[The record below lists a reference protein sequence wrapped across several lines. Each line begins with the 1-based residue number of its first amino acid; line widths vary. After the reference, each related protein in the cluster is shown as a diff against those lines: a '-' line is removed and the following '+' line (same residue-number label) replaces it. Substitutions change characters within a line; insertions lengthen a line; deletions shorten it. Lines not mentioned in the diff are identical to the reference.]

1 MIITLTTPLFDNI
14 TGVFGMLISGV
25 GVTAPLYAS
34 QIFSAIP
41 GEKKG
46 YVSCAHLLVLVT
58 IISYFLRSLPLDAPV
73 SSKKSDDDLTQS
85 PTSVSGVEKI
95 KSKSD
100 LLEAQQGKKA
110 K

>member
-1 MIITLTTPLFDNI
+1 
-14 TGVFGMLISGV
+14 MLISGV

-73 SSKKSDDDLTQS
+73 LLKKSDDDSSQS
-85 PTSVSGVEKI
+85 PTSVSAVEKI
-95 KSKSD
+95 KNKPD
-100 LLEAQQGKKA
+100 LLEAQGKKA